1 MKIKDLKRAN
11 IDQASKVVILTDIVE
26 DVGRVRESEKEEGND
41 EENGGDTVKYDCFNP
56 YMEPQ

>member
-26 DVGRVRESEKEEGND
+26 EVGRVRESEKEEGND
-41 EENGGDTVKYDCFNP
+41 E
-56 YMEPQ
+56 